1 MNSGVLGIAMVSLAI
16 IVLYIGGR
24 YYLREGFESMGP
36 SERKRYQKM
45 AEEHAP
51 SIYDTAATR
60 TDFMPEA
67 PFTEAPILRL
77 DDYEYSMVF
86 QNEGTREAG
95 KREISDAMSRYPLD
109 WSVQPP
115 SSQYFQ
121 TKREGFVTQTIA
133 ADAEQQ
139 MGAAPLNTEEFNSI
153 SGTKEQPQDKQA
165 LEEEE
170 RKILQMYKPEDTKD
184 LIHYSLKDAK
194 RLVKRMYAKKG
205 LIADVEPS
213 KQGNNVFEIVEVRE
227 KDPVIIWEDEITQ
240 PERDN
245 MRGEEVIEVPQTV
258 NDLAAGLDPFFEP
271 RTRVRMDRHDYS
283 KWTPGLERSFAP
295 TYTATEW
302 S

>member
-1 MNSGVLGIAMVSLAI
+1 
-16 IVLYIGGR
+16 
-24 YYLREGFESMGP
+24 
-36 SERKRYQKM
+36 
-45 AEEHAP
+45 
-51 SIYDTAATR
+51 
-60 TDFMPEA
+60 
-67 PFTEAPILRL
+67 
-77 DDYEYSMVF
+77 
-86 QNEGTREAG
+86 
-95 KREISDAMSRYPLD
+95 
-109 WSVQPP
+109 
-115 SSQYFQ
+115 
-121 TKREGFVTQTIA
+121 
-133 ADAEQQ
+133 
-139 MGAAPLNTEEFNSI
+139 
-153 SGTKEQPQDKQA
+153 
-165 LEEEE
+165 
-170 RKILQMYKPEDTKD
+170 
-184 LIHYSLKDAK
+184 
-194 RLVKRMYAKKG
+194 MYAKKG